1 MCGGVY
7 LGWHQPVTR
16 RRVHLRSE
24 KYKEVSEVC
33 VQFLTKV
40 GKIVWA
46 VNWDPNKILAI
57 QFINPFSI
65 SGIVAPQTKRPLK
78 SLFYVVEIDSSTVQ
92 GSPEVSLCLSRTIPS
107 NSPEPTL
114 AV

>member
-1 MCGGVY
+1 MTASFLVY

-16 RRVHLRSE
+16 RRVRLRSE

-46 VNWDPNKILAI
+46 VNRDPNKILTI

-65 SGIVAPQTKRPLK
+65 SGIVALQTKRPLK
-78 SLFYVVEIDSSTVQ
+78 SLFYVVEI
-92 GSPEVSLCLSRTIPS
+92 
-107 NSPEPTL
+107 
-114 AV
+114 